1 VTRLNKITSKQNQR
15 MQPDNGGKKTLI
27 SIRWPARQVS
37 IELTE
42 GTVRRKTFSDAIQ
55 HPATILPAAVG
66 LISGG
71 YFLILSPV
79 FGRSEVAIGLASI
92 CCLAAAANFSVRYPK
107 LFQGNAR
114 ELKEQFDIARALMEQ
129 DQLDTLQATIKE
141 GFTTIGS
148 HQGLDAL
155 DQLSHQYQQ
164 LKTSLSQERLTD
176 SLSVAVIPGL
186 AEETYRRGLGVLSD
200 TMDLMNIV
208 RTIDTETLKKEIAQV
223 ESELKLLEND
233 RSQLDWLKLK
243 EDVLSSL
250 KEQLKSVNRLN
261 LWVEQ
266 LLYQAQRCEA
276 TLHAARIELTQV
288 RVGGTKSSL
297 DSIIK
302 VLEDRIKQVK
312 EVQEEINRLGY

>member
-1 VTRLNKITSKQNQR
+1 
-15 MQPDNGGKKTLI
+15 
-27 SIRWPARQVS
+27 
-37 IELTE
+37 
-42 GTVRRKTFSDAIQ
+42 
-55 HPATILPAAVG
+55 
-66 LISGG
+66 
-71 YFLILSPV
+71 
-79 FGRSEVAIGLASI
+79 
-92 CCLAAAANFSVRYPK
+92 
-107 LFQGNAR
+107 
-114 ELKEQFDIARALMEQ
+114 
-129 DQLDTLQATIKE
+129 
-141 GFTTIGS
+141 
-148 HQGLDAL
+148 
-155 DQLSHQYQQ
+155 
-164 LKTSLSQERLTD
+164 
-176 SLSVAVIPGL
+176 
-186 AEETYRRGLGVLSD
+186 LSD